1 MDDLNKFSN
10 LQATMKNMS
19 ALQNLAIGTAA
30 MQSPLNNSPE
40 LVKNMQMAQK
50 FMSSPAYQAM
60 VKQQEILSKISIPES
75 LMAEF
80 QAANNFI
87 QPLTQNENFARLN
100 EIAQFRNFLSSA
112 LAVQDAAID
121 FLSEMKKIDGYEQ
134 KNLVELL
141 KEIRLKKNGEI
152 EIPEDLTIEEQE
164 DFLTIK
170 EIFKK
175 HFDKNKDSMLGIL
188 SNANSAV
195 TAVQNFDISN
205 VLNLIA
211 FVIYIVNYF
220 KDIFD
225 DDK

>member
-19 ALQNLAIGTAA
+19 ALQNLSIGTSA
-30 MQSPLNNSPE
+30 MQSSLNNSPE

-75 LMAEF
+75 LMVEF

-100 EIAQFRNFLSSA
+100 EIAQSRNFLSSA

-121 FLSEMKKIDGYEQ
+121 FLSEMKKIDGYQQ
-134 KNLVELL
+134 KTLGEIL
-141 KEIRLKKNGEI
+141 KEIRLKK
-152 EIPEDLTIEEQE
+152 
-164 DFLTIK
+164 K
-170 EIFKK
+170 R
-175 HFDKNKDSMLGIL
+175 
-188 SNANSAV
+188 
-195 TAVQNFDISN
+195 
-205 VLNLIA
+205 
-211 FVIYIVNYF
+211 
-220 KDIFD
+220 
-225 DDK
+225 

>member
-19 ALQNLAIGTAA
+19 ALQNLSIGTSA
-30 MQSPLNNSPE
+30 MQSSLNNSPE

-75 LMAEF
+75 LMVEF

-100 EIAQFRNFLSSA
+100 EIAQSRNFLSSA

-121 FLSEMKKIDGYEQ
+121 FLSEMKKIDGYQQ
-134 KNLVELL
+134 KTL
-141 KEIRLKKNGEI
+141 GEI
-152 EIPEDLTIEEQE
+152 L
-164 DFLTIK
+164 K
-170 EIFKK
+170 
-175 HFDKNKDSMLGIL
+175 
-188 SNANSAV
+188 
-195 TAVQNFDISN
+195 
-205 VLNLIA
+205 
-211 FVIYIVNYF
+211 
-220 KDIFD
+220 
-225 DDK
+225 